1 MSRAL
6 RRHYCGARRGA
17 VAWSSARSC
26 RIILGVRPASFLLI
40 TLLIFSPA
48 GCNRNQ
54 PPVLCAPLSAAT
66 LVRVSQAESGKPR
79 QSVINN
85 RYQVQALVDF
95 ANGRRQGFSA
105 RRKGLPPAAT
115 SATFYNGS
123 QPLLTFSAGDNF
135 FSLSCT
141 GYAGVQE
148 ANRVQIAEFER
159 LLSQQP

>member
-1 MSRAL
+1 M
-6 RRHYCGARRGA
+6 
-17 VAWSSARSC
+17 
-26 RIILGVRPASFLLI
+26 RPARFFCI
-40 TLLIFSPA
+40 TLLFA
-48 GCNRNQ
+48 TLAACNRNQ

-66 LVRVSQAESGKPR
+66 LVRVAQEGSRPPR
-79 QSVINN
+79 QSVIDN
-85 RYQVQALVDF
+85 RYQVQALVEF
-95 ANGRRQGFSA
+95 ANGRRPGFSA

-123 QPLLTFSAGDNF
+123 QPLLTFGVGDNF

-159 LLSQQP
+159 LLSRQP